1 MQLRENTSKYEELGI
16 KIVVIAGQK
25 KEAVAKWLSEN
36 PMPFPFL
43 IDEERAVIKAFDVY
57 NRINIDAFRLAH
69 PSLFFI
75 DEQGKVV
82 YSYVSSNQF
91 DRPKDH
97 DVYNKV
103 QQYLI
108 E

>member
-1 MQLRENTSKYEELGI
+1 MQLRENAPKYDGVGI

-25 KEAVAKWLSEN
+25 KESVAKWLSEN

-43 IDEERAVIKAFDVY
+43 IDEDRAVMKAFDVY
-57 NRINIDAFRLAH
+57 NRINIDSFRLAH

-75 DEQGKVV
+75 DEHGKVV

-91 DRPKDH
+91 DRPKDQ
-97 DVYNKV
+97 DVYNEV